1 MFYFIR
7 SLKNKLMIAIYK
19 FMKPDQI
26 YEELKNLA
34 EKLDLTVSEQN
45 FRMAGIK
52 VNSGLCKVKGKSIYY
67 IDKHKSMHKKN
78 QMLAECLS
86 GFSYEDIYI
95 MPFPEHGWERVF
107 FMAGC
112 RLDSE
117 NR

>member
-1 MFYFIR
+1 
-7 SLKNKLMIAIYK
+7 
-19 FMKPDQI
+19 MKPDQI

-45 FRMAGIK
+45 FIMAGIK

-95 MPFPEHGWERVF
+95 MPAIREY
-107 FMAGC
+107 
-112 RLDSE
+112 LDKFKKKNKKIKNIE
-117 NR
+117 